1 MADRPAPAQID
12 ALTGLRGLAALWV
25 VLYHLT
31 VRQHWPVFESGW
43 LGVDMFFTLSGYLL
57 TYVYADRAIFGTMR
71 GYVGFLMTRLARI
84 YPLHVFALL
93 LVGLLAVTLPG
104 ALPPRFG
111 GTTAETS
118 RGLAQA
124 LLLIQNWPFMSLNN
138 WNEPAWTLSTEWLA
152 YVLFPGFLWA
162 ANLPRTAM
170 SAMGI
175 AVLLPLLYGIM
186 LAQFGS
192 PVENY
197 IDDLANARMVAAFG
211 AGCLVCQ
218 ASRRITTLPPA
229 LTPLAFALIALA
241 VQWPAWR
248 VMAMVGFVLLVLV
261 AARDQGRLGRFLSSR
276 PLVFLGDISFSVY
289 LLHLILLNTLSYLL
303 GIDATLS
310 VGLRIVWIIGFVG
323 LTVALAALSYRF
335 IEQPTRRI
343 GRNWAKRVVPV

>member
-25 VLYHLT
+25 VLFHLT
-31 VRQHWPVFESGW
+31 LRQHWSVLDAGW
-43 LGVDMFFTLSGYLL
+43 LGVDMFFTLSGFVL
-57 TYVYADRAIFGTMR
+57 TYVYADRAIFGTLR
-71 GYVGFLMTRLARI
+71 GYIGFLMTRLARI

-93 LVGLLAVTLPG
+93 LMGLVVVSLPG
-104 ALPPRFG
+104 AFPASFTGSQVRIL
-111 GTTAETS
+111 
-118 RGLAQA
+118 RGLAEA
-124 LLLIQNWPFMSLNN
+124 LLLVQNWPFMSLNN

-162 ANLPRTAM
+162 ANLPRTGV
-170 SAMGI
+170 SALGI
-175 AVLLPLLYGIM
+175 AVMLPLLYAIG
-186 LAQFGS
+186 LAYYGS

-197 IDDLANARMVAAFG
+197 IDDLANFRMIAGFG
-211 AGCLVCQ
+211 AGCLACQ
-218 ASRRITTLPPA
+218 ASRRITALPAA
-229 LTPLAFALIALA
+229 LTPVAFALIALA

-310 VGLRIVWIIGFVG
+310 VGLRIMWIIGFVG
-323 LTVALAALSYRF
+323 LTVALATLSYRF
-335 IEQPTRRI
+335 IEQPTRGI
-343 GRNWAKRVVPV
+343 GRSWAKRVSSS